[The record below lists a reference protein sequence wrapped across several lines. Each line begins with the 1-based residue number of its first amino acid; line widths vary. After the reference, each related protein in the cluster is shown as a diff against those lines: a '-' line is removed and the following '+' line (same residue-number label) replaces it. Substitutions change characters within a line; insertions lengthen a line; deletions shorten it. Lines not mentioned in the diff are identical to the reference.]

1 MKARYLLSA
10 LVLLQL
16 AAWSSA
22 PAQTRR
28 RSDVITQEEIE
39 KATANNAYDLLRQL
53 RPAWFRTRGVVST
66 RDVTAGGLAFYVDG
80 IRLSSME
87 ELESLAPDRIKEAR
101 YLKAI
106 DATTKYGTDHP
117 SGAVEIVTK
126 R

>member
-1 MKARYLLSA
+1 VKARYLLSA